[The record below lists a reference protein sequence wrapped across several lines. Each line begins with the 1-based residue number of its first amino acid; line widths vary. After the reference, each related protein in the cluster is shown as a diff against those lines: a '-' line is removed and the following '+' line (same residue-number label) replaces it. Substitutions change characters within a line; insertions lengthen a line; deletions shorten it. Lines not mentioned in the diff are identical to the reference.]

1 MELNRQT
8 KMAEVAKMKEA
19 EKAMAQKID
28 KLVSGGDLDDDAQ
41 RRGCGGG
48 CFPFLSRR
56 GRSRVAQESGME
68 VAVFGQSAAG
78 AGAASTNARL
88 EKAAEQMES
97 HAAQLYAKA
106 GASRS
111 KAKAL
116 MAQGKKQEAML
127 ALKRAKALEKQAE
140 VAASTHAAIEQQQE
154 MLQSSALQREVASAL
169 SASIATTKKKTRG
182 LLEKAESAVDGSAE
196 LRDVAEEI
204 NEVMGGLAKA
214 DDYDEEDLWR
224 NWSCLRGSP
233 TTRRRR
239 QQRRRRP
246 RRHCHRRPMPR
257 QWWSHRRSWWA
268 STPRSSHPRPRRSA
282 RSSKSCW
289 RPIRPPRSE
298 QRFQGRTLESKSRDP
313 AHGGR
318 VPALRMGGEPLHGR

>member
-28 KLVSGGDLDDDAQ
+28 KLVSGGELDDEAQ

-48 CFPFLSRR
+48 CFPFLLRR
-56 GRSRVAQESGME
+56 GRSRVAQESGLE

-78 AGAASTNARL
+78 GSTASANARL

-97 HAAQLYAKA
+97 HASQLYAKA

-214 DDYDEEDLWR
+214 DDYDEEDLLEELELLAR
-224 NWSCLRGSP
+224 EPDGEKATEPTAAAAEEASP
-233 TTRRRR
+233 
-239 QQRRRRP
+239 
-246 RRHCHRRPMPR
+246 
-257 QWWSHRRSWWA
+257 
-268 STPRSSHPRPRRSA
+268 SA
-282 RSSKSCW
+282 AEAKAMVQ
-289 RPIRPPRSE
+289 PQAIVVGIDP
-298 QRFQGRTLESKSRDP
+298 TLFPSAPKKDEIKQKLLAADS
-313 AHGGR
+313 A
-318 VPALRMGGEPLHGR
+318 AAQ

>member
-1 MELNRQT
+1 
-8 KMAEVAKMKEA
+8 MAK
-19 EKAMAQKID
+19 
-28 KLVSGGDLDDDAQ
+28 
-41 RRGCGGG
+41 
-48 CFPFLSRR
+48 
-56 GRSRVAQESGME
+56 
-68 VAVFGQSAAG
+68 SAAG

-169 SASIATTKKKTRG
+169 SASIATTKKKTAG

-214 DDYDEEDLWR
+214 DDYDEEDLLEELELLAR
-224 NWSCLRGSP
+224 EPDDEEATAAAAAAAEEALP
-233 TTRRRR
+233 
-239 QQRRRRP
+239 
-246 RRHCHRRPMPR
+246 
-257 QWWSHRRSWWA
+257 
-268 STPRSSHPRPRRSA
+268 SA
-282 RSSKSCW
+282 ADAKAMVEPQAIVVGIDPSLV
-289 RPIRPPRSE
+289 PIRA
-298 QRFQGRTLESKSRDP
+298 QGEARDQ
-313 AHGGR
+313 AKAAGGR
-318 VPALRMGGEPLHGR
+318 FGRHAVSSDSKDGRWNQRVGTLRMEAGSLLFAWGESLCMGDNGPLIIHQFFTNRDKN